1 MANTSLQGLLQG
13 SALRRMAGDRSFE
26 RGQDYMEDGRVR
38 NLFEDAGEVTATV
51 VGTRNYRVRLRADEG
66 GLDFSC
72 TCPMGEDGNFCK
84 HCVATALVWQKHL
97 REGAGGGAKSRDRS
111 VNMQDVRAML
121 LNRDPASVVDS
132 LMVWAKTDDT
142 LRERLLLAAA
152 KQIKGG
158 VDLATFRRAIDAAL
172 EPDDFVDCHGMASYA
187 GHAEEVIDRLED
199 VLREGHPDAAIELT
213 EHALKTA
220 ERAMGSMDDSDG
232 YMRGILE
239 RLQEIHLQ
247 ACTAAKPDPVALARK
262 LFAWEMRS
270 DWEVF
275 LGAAEPY
282 SQVLGTAGMQVY
294 RKLAEAEWAKV
305 PVRPPGVR
313 ESETY
318 GRHFR
323 ITNIMET
330 LARLSGDVE
339 ALVAVMSRDLASAYS
354 FLEIAEVYQKA
365 RKRGKALEWAEKGLR
380 AFPERTDPRL
390 REFLANEYH
399 RRKRLEE
406 AVALIWANFLDQPS
420 LETYKE
426 LAQHAKKAGTWNSW
440 REQALAEIRKRT
452 AESKNRAAKQGWFI
466 SPYDYDTG
474 HSLLVRIFLYEEDVD
489 SAWREVNEGVCS
501 AELWLEL
508 ARLREKD
515 HPEDAA
521 RIYLA
526 QVEPLVSQKNN
537 QTYADAVTLLRKTR
551 DLMIR
556 LDQRQAFDDQ
566 LTAIRAT
573 HKPKRN
579 FIRLLDTA
587 GL

>member
-1 MANTSLQGLLQG
+1 
-13 SALRRMAGDRSFE
+13 MAGGRSFE
-26 RGQDYMEDGRVR
+26 RGRDYMEDGRVG
-38 NLFEDAGEVTATV
+38 NLFEDADEVTAAV
-51 VGTRNYRVRLRADEG
+51 AGTRKYRVSLWVDEG
-66 GLDFSC
+66 DLDYSC

-84 HCVATALVWQKHL
+84 HCVATALAWQEQR
-97 REGAGGGAKSRDRS
+97 REGARGGAKSKDRS

-121 LNRDPASVVDS
+121 LNRDHASLVDS

-152 KQIKGG
+152 TGVKGG

-172 EPDDFVDCHGMASYA
+172 EAGDFVDYHGMASNA
-187 GHAEEVIDRLED
+187 HNADEVIDRIEE
-199 VLREGHPDAAIELT
+199 VLQDGHPEAAIELT
-213 EHALKTA
+213 EHALSTG

-232 YMRGILE
+232 YMRGILD

-262 LFAWEMRS
+262 LFAWEMHS
-270 DWEVF
+270 PSETF
-275 LGAAEPY
+275 LGAVEPY
-282 SQVLGTAGMQVY
+282 AKLLGTTGMEAY
-294 RKLAEAEWAKV
+294 RKIAEAQWSKV
-305 PVRPPGVR
+305 PVRPPGVL

-323 ITNIMET
+323 ITRIMET

-339 ALVAVMSRDLASAYS
+339 ALVAVMSRDLGFGYS
-354 FLEIAEVYQKA
+354 FLQIAEVYQKA

-390 REFLANEYH
+390 REFVANEYH
-399 RRKRLEE
+399 RRERHKE
-406 AVALIWANFLDQPS
+406 AVGLIWANFLDRPS
-420 LETYKE
+420 VETYKE
-426 LAQHAKKAGTWNSW
+426 LAEHAKKAESWKSW
-440 REQALAEIRKRT
+440 RDQALAEIRGRA
-452 AESKNRAAKQGWFI
+452 AESKNRALKQGWFM
-466 SPYDYDTG
+466 SPFDYDSG
-474 HSLLVRIFLYEEDVD
+474 HSLLIRIFLYETDVE
-489 SAWREVNEGVCS
+489 SAWHEANEGGCS

-508 ARLREKD
+508 ARLREND

-526 QVEPLVSQKNN
+526 RVEPLVSQKNN
-537 QTYADAVTLLRKTR
+537 QAYADAVALLRKTR
-551 DLMIR
+551 ELMIR
-556 LDQRQAFDDQ
+556 LGQRQAFDDQ

-579 FIRLLDTA
+579 FIQLLDTA